1 LAILFSGPER
11 PEMDTHKSEWIH
23 WPVAWSAIWVG
34 TLTALAVGL
43 IIGLL
48 GFAVGA
54 HEVSRYV
61 DWKKVRLIAVVFSIG
76 GAFFAFVAGGWTA
89 ARIAGIRRSEPAI
102 LHGSIVWLLALPL
115 LLALAA
121 LGASAHFGGWYAGLS
136 GTPFWASAVALPD
149 PDLATA
155 TRNNAVATVIALLV
169 GLIGSVIGGWMAS
182 GEPMT
187 FSHYRRRDRLPAVRG
202 TPRTEELTERRQ

>member
-1 LAILFSGPER
+1 
-11 PEMDTHKSEWIH
+11 MDTRQPEWTR

-34 TLTALAVGL
+34 TLTALAVGT

-48 GFAVGA
+48 GFALGA
-54 HEVSRYV
+54 HEISRYV
-61 DWKKVRLIAVVFSIG
+61 DWKKVRLVTLVFSIG

-115 LLALAA
+115 LMV
-121 LGASAHFGGWYAGLS
+121 LGAVGGLAHFGGWYAGLS
-136 GTPFWASAVALPD
+136 GTPSWVARAASPN

-155 TRNNAVATVIALLV
+155 TRNNAVATAIALLV
-169 GLIGSVIGGWMAS
+169 GLIGGVIGGWMAS

-187 FSHYRRRDRLPAVRG
+187 FTHHRKRDRIAEVG
-202 TPRTEELTERRQ
+202 

>member
-1 LAILFSGPER
+1 
-11 PEMDTHKSEWIH
+11 MDSHRSEWTQ

-34 TLTALAVGL
+34 ALTALAVGL

-54 HEVSRYV
+54 HEVARYV
-61 DWKKVRLIAVVFSIG
+61 DWHKVRVVTVIFSIT
-76 GAFFAFVAGGWTA
+76 GAFFAFAAGGWTA
-89 ARIAGIRRSEPAI
+89 SRIAGIRRSEPAI

-121 LGASAHFGGWYAGLS
+121 VGASSHFGGWYAGLS
-136 GTPFWASAVALPD
+136 GSPSWASAVASPD

-155 TRNNAVATVIALLV
+155 TRNNALATVVSLLIGLV
-169 GLIGSVIGGWMAS
+169 GGVIGGWMAS

-187 FSHYRRRDRLPAVRG
+187 FTHHRKRDQLA
-202 TPRTEELTERRQ
+202 ERRP

>member
-1 LAILFSGPER
+1 MNIR
-11 PEMDTHKSEWIH
+11 SEWTA

-34 TLTALAVGL
+34 ALTALAVGL

-54 HEVSRYV
+54 NEVSRYV
-61 DWKKVRLIAVVFSIG
+61 DWKSVRLITAIFSVG

-102 LHGSIVWLLALPL
+102 LHGAIVWLLALPL
-115 LLALAA
+115 LLVLAA
-121 LGASAHFGGWYAGLS
+121 LGALTHFGIWYGGLS
-136 GTPFWASAVALPD
+136 GMPSWAAAGPAD
-149 PDLATA
+149 PDLAIA
-155 TRNNAVATVIALLV
+155 TRNNALATVVALLL
-169 GLIGSVIGGWMAS
+169 GLLGGVIGGWMAS

-187 FSHYRRRDRLPAVRG
+187 FTHYRKRDRRPAV
-202 TPRTEELTERRQ
+202 TSPTELSEGRR